1 MFVVLSPRRVFPACP
16 KSDCETSVSD
26 LERLQPILATALDA
40 VVVMDIEGVVVDWTA
55 RAETLLGWRSE
66 AVVGRR
72 LSALILPAEAVDDAA
87 ALFSSSGQPSVF
99 DARRELSARREDGGS
114 IAIELSMVRWSE
126 PDQAPLVLGFIRDIS
141 RRAGAQKRLMA
152 SEARFRAAVEAMQGV
167 LWTNNAGG
175 EMEGEQPAWAALTG
189 QSLDAY
195 QGFGWTQAVH
205 PDDVEPTLRAWMAAV
220 ANKAT
225 FEFEHRVRRH
235 DGAWRDCAIRAT
247 PLIGDD
253 GEIREWVGV
262 HTDITEQK
270 AAAEKLR
277 ESEALFRALAD
288 AAPAPVW
295 MTEPSGGMEFANA
308 AFAELANVD
317 RDALLGHGWLS
328 LLHPDD
334 IAGLLEQR
342 QAARAG
348 PDAYS
353 FEARFRRHPDGWRW
367 MLAHAKPRIDASG
380 AFLGYVGMAMDLT
393 EIKNAQAQQQL
404 LINELNHRVKNT
416 LSSIQSIARQT
427 LRADEVSPRA
437 RDQFIERLMA
447 MSAAHN
453 VLTNERWSGA
463 VIDDILREALRPF
476 SDDRDPDRIRIV
488 GPSLRV
494 EPGAA
499 LALALAAHELGT
511 NAAKYGALS
520 TSCGRVAVEWS
531 LKDDHHAVVHWRE
544 SGGPQVQP
552 LTRRGFGARLL
563 ERGLASE
570 LGGKPELLFK
580 PEGVEAH
587 LPVLV
592 VRAEPNLQHPEQI
605 ASSR

>member
-1 MFVVLSPRRVFPACP
+1 M
-16 KSDCETSVSD
+16 SD

-40 VVVMDIEGVVVDWTA
+40 VVVMDVEGVVVDWTS
-55 RAETLLGWRSE
+55 RAEVLLGWRRE
-66 AVVGRR
+66 EVLGRR
-72 LSALILPAEAVDDAA
+72 LSALILPSDAGEGGAEDA
-87 ALFSSSGQPSVF
+87 ALFSSSGRPSLF
-99 DARRELSARREDGGS
+99 DVRRELMARRQDGGS

-126 PDQAPLVLGFIRDIS
+126 PDAAPLVLGFIRDIS
-141 RRAGAQKRLMA
+141 RRSEALKRLVV
-152 SEARFRAAVEAMQGV
+152 SEARFRAAIDAVQGV
-167 LWTNNAGG
+167 LWTNNASGK
-175 EMEGEQPAWAALTG
+175 MVGEQPAWSALTG
-189 QSLDAY
+189 QTREEY
-195 QGFGWTQAVH
+195 EGVGWTKVVH
-205 PDDVEPTLRAWMAAV
+205 PDDVEPTLSAWLAAV
-220 ANKAT
+220 AEKRT

-235 DGAWRDCAIRAT
+235 DGVWRDCLIRAV
-247 PLIGDD
+247 PLIGDN

-262 HTDITEQK
+262 HTDISEQK

-277 ESEALFRALAD
+277 ESEALFRTLAD

-295 MTEPSGGMEFANA
+295 MTEPCGGMEFANA

-317 RDALLGHGWLS
+317 REALLGYGWLS

-334 IAGLLEQR
+334 IAGLLERR

-348 PDAYS
+348 PDPYT
-353 FEARFRRHPDGWRW
+353 FEARFKRQPDGWRW
-367 MLAHAKPRIDASG
+367 MLAHAKPRIDATG
-380 AFLGYVGMAMDLT
+380 AFLGYVGMAMDLS
-393 EIKNAQAQQQL
+393 EIKNAQAQQKL

-416 LSSIQSIARQT
+416 LASIQSIARQT

-437 RDQFIERLMA
+437 RDQFIDRLMA

-476 SDDRDPDRIRIV
+476 CDDRDPERITIT
-488 GPSLRV
+488 GPSVRV

-520 TSCGRVAVEWS
+520 TPHGRVTVAWS
-531 LKDDHHAVVHWRE
+531 LRGENHALVHWRE
-544 SGGPQVQP
+544 SGGPEVQAP
-552 LTRRGFGARLL
+552 TRRGFGARLL
-563 ERGLASE
+563 ERGLATD

-580 PEGVEAH
+580 PEGVEAQ
-587 LPVLV
+587 LPVRV
-592 VRAEPNLQHPEQI
+592 VRADPNDQGPEQVV
-605 ASSR
+605 SPP